1 MVYFSK
7 ALEERNL
14 AKSAYEKELMAVAL
28 AIQHWRPYLLG
39 RKFVVQTEQK
49 SLRQLL
55 LHRITTMDQQN
66 WAATLLGTN
75 LTLSTS
81 QGLKTEERMHYPGC
95 MALLSYIL

>member
-1 MVYFSK
+1 MAQTTTLNGSMVYFSK

-66 WAATLLGTN
+66 WAATLLGY
-75 LTLSTS
+75 
-81 QGLKTEERMHYPGC
+81 QFDIEYKPGLEN
-95 MALLSYIL
+95 